1 MSKIIYITEQQE
13 QELVDR
19 YLKESL
25 IVNSAQVMDIKNY
38 LNKRFKKNFNEDDI
52 GKDGLPVKTMFI
64 TYYDE
69 QGNPKMNLKKTE
81 LLDVLNDK
89 YKHFVKDDAS
99 RLAYFSQIIEDWLSG
114 NIMNTGQLSVN
125 AIADAMIE
133 KYKNHKKEKKTEE
146 TKNEDKN
153 EKKDEK

>member
-146 TKNEDKN
+146 TKKEDKN